1 MCVMC
6 VTAIGERY
14 TVGLRDQYNWQDLYF
29 LCVPVN
35 SKLQAN
41 RSQASSW
48 KKMKSDLMN
57 L

>member
-6 VTAIGERY
+6 VTAIGAN